1 MHLKYIFTCL
11 AVGSIAANIGACA
24 STNAN
29 SESRLYFKSQAN
41 EFEIAPRCL
50 RSVSMNEDKGGRAL
64 LTLDFF
70 QSAKILSQPIPGSG
84 GLPGGFEIDFPGDP
98 FARRF
103 LPLLCLKIIT
113 LRIDRLID
121 LICIATSHRY
131 SGYQHAKDDGENGRA
146 VA

>member
-50 RSVSMNEDKGGRAL
+50 RSVSMNEDEDGR
-64 LTLDFF
+64 DFITVDF
-70 QSAKILSQPIPGSG
+70 IQSAECYDKLDNWIRGNIG
-84 GLPGGFEIDFPGDP
+84 EDV
-98 FARRF
+98 
-103 LPLLCLKIIT
+103 K
-113 LRIDRLID
+113 LIF
-121 LICIATSHRY
+121 
-131 SGYQHAKDDGENGRA
+131 DGETVSGPSRVVGPLAADNVWIGSENSDLLSD
-146 VA
+146 VYKHLSPSG